1 VREGLSRMR
10 SGIDPDARVSALSA
24 PDRAVV
30 ALVRALQSHQPG
42 KGCIVIDEA
51 TQALPRETLPRF
63 YEMLAE
69 LVAGGASVVVVSH
82 RLAEIIEITDRV
94 TVLRDG
100 QVAAADVVTK
110 ETSARELS
118 RLLLG
123 RDSEHSPIQSLIP
136 AQTGETAIQAR
147 SLSGR
152 FLRDCGLTV
161 RAGEVVGV
169 IGATESGY
177 EELPYV
183 LGGATSGTGEV
194 IVSGRTLRPGQD
206 TVREFVSAGIVLVP
220 GDRASDGLALSV
232 SALDNLS
239 LASLP
244 GHSGFWVARKW
255 QLDAFATMADDLGI
269 TPRRP
274 DLTAAALSGGNQQ
287 KLLLAK
293 WLLRDPAVLVTHE
306 PTQAVDVGARRDI
319 LTAIRRVAQRGG
331 AVLVCSTEADDLAQ
345 VCDRVLVMGSGRVVK
360 EITGALDGELIL
372 RTVHHG

>member
-1 VREGLSRMR
+1 MR
-10 SGIDPDARVSALSA
+10 SGEPA
-24 PDRAVV
+24 
-30 ALVRALQSHQPG
+30 
-42 KGCIVIDEA
+42 
-51 TQALPRETLPRF
+51 
-63 YEMLAE
+63 
-69 LVAGGASVVVVSH
+69 
-82 RLAEIIEITDRV
+82 IE
-94 TVLRDG
+94 
-100 QVAAADVVTK
+100 
-110 ETSARELS
+110 
-118 RLLLG
+118 
-123 RDSEHSPIQSLIP
+123 
-136 AQTGETAIQAR
+136 AR

-152 FLRDCGLTV
+152 FLRDCELTV

-183 LGGATSGTGEV
+183 LGGAAPATGEV
-194 IVSGRTLRPGQD
+194 SAGERMLRPGTD
-206 TVREFVSAGIVLVP
+206 SVREFVAAGVVLVP
-220 GDRASDGLALSV
+220 GDRASEGLALSV
-232 SALDNLS
+232 SVLDNLS
-239 LASLP
+239 LASLQ

-255 QLDAFATMADDLGI
+255 QLDAFETMADDLGI
-269 TPRRP
+269 TPRLP
-274 DLTAAALSGGNQQ
+274 DLAAAALSGGNQQ

-345 VCDRVLVMGSGRVVK
+345 VCDRVLIMGSGRVVK